1 MASYQYTVTGVEPP
15 MSLSEQASDHAAA
28 RQEAVL
34 FLSELLRDLA
44 VANRDGSDVRVEV
57 RLRGVRPGHGRSR
70 LTPRQV
76 SAFSRRPSVG
86 RLEDQPRLPT

>member
-1 MASYQYTVTGVEPP
+1 

-44 VANRDGSDVRVEV
+44 VSKRDGSDVRVEV
-57 RLRGVRPGHGRSR
+57 HGPDGDLVCVASA
-70 LTPRQV
+70 QV
-76 SAFSRRPSVG
+76 TGGPV
-86 RLEDQPRLPT
+86 

>member
-1 MASYQYTVTGVEPP
+1 

-44 VANRDGSDVRVEV
+44 VAKRDGSDVRVEV
-57 RLRGVRPGHGRSR
+57 RGPDGDLVC
-70 LTPRQV
+70 V
-76 SAFSRRPSVG
+76 ASAHITAGSV
-86 RLEDQPRLPT
+86 

>member
-1 MASYQYTVTGVEPP
+1 MASYQYTVTGVEPS

-44 VANRDGSDVRVEV
+44 VSKRDGSGVRVEV
-57 RLRGVRPGHGRSR
+57 RGPEGDLVC
-70 LTPRQV
+70 V
-76 SAFSRRPSVG
+76 ASAQITAGSV
-86 RLEDQPRLPT
+86 